1 MRGLI
6 RVFPLAGI
14 LLFATAGSFAKPVPS
29 PAGDR
34 NSLVII
40 FKDGHRQSLAVAEIA
55 RIDFKAPAVIVYK
68 DGHKE
73 KVAGGEI
80 LRIEFEDSGLSAMTP
95 GRGHFAGK
103 WEVGDGN
110 GSKFF
115 ITLDADGEARKTLGT
130 KPARTKCWLCCSWI
144 WTTSD
149 GSIERWVTAQ
159 GTSFYARLRTG
170 SNGYCR
176 HMAQTPW
183 PGGWVETSSAFCLAH
198 HSLTSGFWKQ
208 PEHW

>member
-14 LLFATAGSFAKPVPS
+14 LVFAIAGSFAQPVPS

-40 FKDGHRQSLAVAEIA
+40 FKDGRRQSLAVAEIA

-73 KVAGGEI
+73 KVAGDEI

-130 KPARTKCWLCCSWI
+130 SHGTWTVVDGEARISWDDGWHDAIRKVGSKHEKVAFEPGKSFGDTPSNVTVAVNTQLKPI
-144 WTTSD
+144 
-149 GSIERWVTAQ
+149 
-159 GTSFYARLRTG
+159 
-170 SNGYCR
+170 
-176 HMAQTPW
+176 
-183 PGGWVETSSAFCLAH
+183 
-198 HSLTSGFWKQ
+198 
-208 PEHW
+208 